1 MAAIIVLLVAHAC
14 PASLHHTCTLCSGLG
29 MGLNAFAVRRLSQ
42 PMKWHKSSTFTLSQ
56 SSDSFYLCKPL
67 MLPRRWLTWRAQE
80 PFIRNSKTRKRWLR
94 LTQAERR
101 PANPL
106 PICGNAC
113 RWMKPYPLDSK
124 VFMAATAGA

>member
-14 PASLHHTCTLCSGLG
+14 PASLHTCTLCSGLG

-67 MLPRRWLTWRAQE
+67 MLPLADLARSGTIHQKFEDKKEMVAADASGTPPGQ
-80 PFIRNSKTRKRWLR
+80 PAAHLR
-94 LTQAERR
+94 
-101 PANPL
+101 
-106 PICGNAC
+106 
-113 RWMKPYPLDSK
+113 
-124 VFMAATAGA
+124 